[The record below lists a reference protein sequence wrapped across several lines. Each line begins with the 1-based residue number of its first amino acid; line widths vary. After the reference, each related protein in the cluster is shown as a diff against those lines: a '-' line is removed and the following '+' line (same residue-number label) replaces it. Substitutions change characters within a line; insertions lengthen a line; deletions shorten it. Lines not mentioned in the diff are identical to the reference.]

1 MPRRTI
7 RQGKSVDGLW
17 AVVLAA
23 GESRR
28 LGRPKQLVLW
38 RGESLITRSVR
49 AAQAVCGARV
59 VVVLGAHRNAIGSE
73 LEPLGPVLALNPHW
87 TEGLASSL
95 RVGIA
100 ALPASC
106 DAALLQS
113 CDQPRVPVR
122 ALQALAQCWRE
133 NPDHAVASAY
143 ANTVGVPAILPA
155 RLFTALKTLAGD
167 QGARALLRAEGARL
181 RCLPVPEAAFDV
193 DDEDSLRALEADDEP
208 ARTGQ

>member
-1 MPRRTI
+1 MQ
-7 RQGKSVDGLW
+7 QGKSINGLW

-28 LGRPKQLVLW
+28 LGRPKQLVQW

-49 AAQAVCGARV
+49 AAQVVCGQRV
-59 VVVLGAHRNAIGSE
+59 VVVLGAHRDAIECE
-73 LEPLGPVLALNPHW
+73 LKPLSPVLALNPHW

-95 RVGIA
+95 RAGIA
-100 ALPASC
+100 ALPPSC
-106 DAALLQS
+106 EAALLQS

-133 NPDHAVASAY
+133 NPDHAIASAY
-143 ANTVGVPAILPA
+143 ANTVGIPAILPT
-155 RLFTALKTLAGD
+155 RLFTTLKALSGD
-167 QGARALLRAEGARL
+167 KGARVVLRAEGAQLLRL
-181 RCLPVPEAAFDV
+181 SLPEAAFDV
-193 DDEDSLRALEADDEP
+193 DDEDSLRALEASDEP

>member
-1 MPRRTI
+1 MIDRGGRI
-7 RQGKSVDGLW
+7 DGLW

-28 LGRPKQLVLW
+28 LGRPKQLVRW

-49 AAQAVCGARV
+49 AAQAVCGRRV
-59 VVVLGAHRNAIGSE
+59 VVVLGAHRDAIERE
-73 LEPLGPVLALNPHW
+73 LEPLSPVLALNPHW

-100 ALPASC
+100 ALPPSC
-106 DAALLQS
+106 EAALLQS

-133 NPDHAVASAY
+133 NPDHAIASAY
-143 ANTVGVPAILPA
+143 ANTVGIPAVLPA
-155 RLFTALKTLAGD
+155 RLFTRLKTLSGD
-167 QGARALLRAEGARL
+167 QGARAVLRAEGARL
-181 RCLPVPEAAFDV
+181 ERLPVPEAAFDV
-193 DDEDSLRALEADDEP
+193 DDEDTLCALKASDAP
-208 ARTGQ
+208 AGTGQ